1 MVSSPSQ
8 ARQRETR
15 ARWLGTLKPD
25 TLAKTEFKAKRVRD
39 ERKA

>member
-15 ARWLGTLKPD
+15 ARWLGTL
-25 TLAKTEFKAKRVRD
+25 AKTEFEAKRVRD

>member
-15 ARWLGTLKPD
+15 ARWLGTLAN
-25 TLAKTEFKAKRVRD
+25 TLAKTELKAKRVRD